1 MESEDAHG
9 CHDRRTLPDVYFLA
23 GYQGEKV
30 NTVYFSAGFEAFKY
44 TSQRSGV
51 FSILSPLAE
60 NIRFQKR
67 TVSGASPAH
76 ASNPKKNVP
85 YPLFLELNMRIR
97 KKLFQLLKEDKC
109 SIGSC

>member
-1 MESEDAHG
+1 MPRQADIAG
-9 CHDRRTLPDVYFLA
+9 CLLFA
-23 GYQGEKV
+23 GFQGEKDNV
-30 NTVYFSAGFEAFKY
+30 VYFSAGFEAFKY

-51 FSILSPLAE
+51 FSILNPLAE

-76 ASNPKKNVP
+76 ASNPKNNVP

-109 SIGSC
+109 SIDSC